1 MTTNLNTQRVFTA
14 LDHIDP
20 AATKT
25 LKSVFRD
32 EDLTAI
38 VEWINPGET
47 FEDPHS
53 HPESAHVF
61 VVVSGEGDALV
72 GHGKWETMKAG
83 DFVVNP
89 RHKVHAIDVDVDM
102 VWILRRLSFFEFV
115 IVGGKH
121 LERIG
126 TAR

>member
-1 MTTNLNTQRVFTA
+1 MTTDSTTERVFTA

-72 GHGKWETMKAG
+72 GHGKWEKTKPG

-89 RHKVHAIDVDVDM
+89 RHKVHAM
-102 VWILRRLSFFEFV
+102 RNTSTSERFVWVCVHITNGPHV
-115 IVGGKH
+115 TD
-121 LERIG
+121 ER
-126 TAR
+126 TEDDE